1 MIGFLAAVVYLVR
14 TAITIFWIMDI
25 CNLPFME
32 MFDTTYPLNEMFW
45 LLIYIF
51 VGGFS
56 IEVKS

>member
-1 MIGFLAAVVYLVR
+1 MMGFLATVVYLVR

-25 CNLPFME
+25 CNLPLME

>member
-1 MIGFLAAVVYLVR
+1 MMGLLAVVVYLVR

-32 MFDTTYPLNEMFW
+32 MFDTTYPLNGMFW
-45 LLIYIF
+45 LLVYIF

-56 IEVKS
+56 IEVKR